1 MNWKA
6 KAQIILGIIIWAVPF
21 LAYGAT
27 WYYSITLP
35 SSSCHS
41 LTCMAS
47 GIGSA
52 CSSDSPS
59 LALSHPASSSG

>member
-27 WYYSITLP
+27 WYYSITLYEA
-35 SSSCHS
+35 
-41 LTCMAS
+41 TWNTQ
-47 GIGSA
+47 
-52 CSSDSPS
+52 
-59 LALSHPASSSG
+59 